1 MTDFHEQFQ
10 DRLVLAAAALRN
22 GEVIAY
28 PTEAVWGLGCDPW
41 NEQAVL
47 QILRLKQRPVEK
59 GVILIAADVEQVEP
73 FLQALTSE
81 QRQQVIASWLD
92 ESAPATTWLVPLSA
106 DIPKWISG
114 EHPQVAIRVTKHE
127 QTQALCRA
135 FGRPI
140 VSTSANPSGEPSAM
154 DAAMVRAY
162 FADQVFVFEGATG
175 GATQPSVIRDVG
187 TGLVLRG

>member
-1 MTDFHEQFQ
+1 MTDFYEQLEFA
-10 DRLVLAAAALRN
+10 VAALRD
-22 GEVIAY
+22 GDVVAY

-47 QILRLKQRPVEK
+47 QILQLKQRLVDK

-73 FLQALTSE
+73 FLQALTPE
-81 QRQQVIASWLD
+81 QKQQVIASWLD
-92 ESAPATTWLVPLSA
+92 ESAPATTWLVPLTA
-106 DIPKWISG
+106 DVPKWISG
-114 EHPQVAIRVTKHE
+114 EHSQVAVRVTKHK

-140 VSTSANPSGEPSAM
+140 VSTSANPSGEPSAI
-154 DAAMVRAY
+154 DATMVRSY
-162 FADQVFVFEGATG
+162 FANQVFVFDGATG

-187 TGLVLRG
+187 TGKVLRG

>member
-1 MTDFHEQFQ
+1 MTNIQEQV
-10 DRLVLAAAALRN
+10 DLAVAALRE
-22 GEVIAY
+22 GQVIAY

-59 GVILIAADVEQVEP
+59 GVILIAADIEQVEL
-73 FLQALTSE
+73 FLEKLTPE
-81 QRQQVIASWLD
+81 QKQQVVASWMN
-92 ESAPATTWLVPLSA
+92 EFAPATTWLVPLTA
-106 DIPKWISG
+106 DVPKWISG
-114 EHPQVAIRVTKHE
+114 EHSQVAVRVTKHM

-140 VSTSANPSGEPSAM
+140 VSTSANPSGEVSAV
-154 DAAMVRAY
+154 DAAMVRDY
-162 FADQVFVFEGATG
+162 FGDQVFVFDGATG

-187 TGLVLRG
+187 TGKVLRG

>member
-1 MTDFHEQFQ
+1 MINEKLD
-10 DRLVLAAAALRN
+10 LAVAALRD
-22 GEVIAY
+22 GQVIAY

-47 QILRLKQRPVEK
+47 NILQLKQRPIEK
-59 GVILIAADVEQVEP
+59 GVILIAADIEQVEP
-73 FLQALTSE
+73 FLQSLTIE

-92 ESAPATTWLVPLSA
+92 ASAPATTWLVPLTA

-114 EHPQVAIRVTKHE
+114 EHPQVAVRVTKHH

-140 VSTSANPSGEPSAM
+140 VSTSANPSGEPSAI
-154 DAAMVRAY
+154 DSGMVRAY
-162 FADQVFVFEGATG
+162 FDGQVFVFDGATG

-187 TGLVLRG
+187 TGTVLRG